1 MTVERTPVSR
11 KIVILAT
18 LLMLS
23 TGSRGAFAADD
34 LNKVLAALDASAA
47 MFKSAQ
53 ADISWDHEQVQPVP
67 DSEVQVGTVLFERKS
82 GQVQMALHIKTDNG
96 KPILKDLVYAGGTGK
111 LYDHQLKQ
119 VEVFQ
124 VGDKQSQLDAF
135 LTLGFG
141 GSGKDLQKNW
151 TVTYAG
157 TESVGGISAAKLQL
171 IPRDASVA
179 KTTPKVLLWI
189 DVAKGVALKQQR
201 FEPSGDFVL
210 LTYTN
215 LHLNGPVPSGSFDLK
230 TPPGTQVVNH

>member
-1 MTVERTPVSR
+1 
-11 KIVILAT
+11 
-18 LLMLS
+18 
-23 TGSRGAFAADD
+23 
-34 LNKVLAALDASAA
+34 
-47 MFKSAQ
+47 
-53 ADISWDHEQVQPVP
+53 
-67 DSEVQVGTVLFERKS
+67 
-82 GQVQMALHIKTDNG
+82 
-96 KPILKDLVYAGGTGK
+96 
-111 LYDHQLKQ
+111 
-119 VEVFQ
+119 
-124 VGDKQSQLDAF
+124 LDAF